1 MFRDEINIFS
11 ERRLNRMSDE
21 QAEAIAVAC
30 VRIALMC
37 EKNGATDVEHLKL
50 LDKVERCVE
59 DPSVN
64 TLSWDDIVAYQEYLK
79 RTNAVQAHHAAWV
92 CYGVHFEKDLPRY
105 LSISQAI
112 SDCAGAA
119 YLAEMAGMDMTEVRD
134 LFKQAVAPNGV
145 SWS

>member
-11 ERRLNRMSDE
+11 EKRLNRMSDE
-21 QAEAIAVAC
+21 QVEAIAIAC
-30 VRIALMC
+30 VRIALVC
-37 EKNGATDVEHLKL
+37 EKNGATDVEHMKL

-59 DPSVN
+59 DPSAN
-64 TLSWDDIVAYQEYLK
+64 TLHLDDIREYQEYLK
-79 RTNAVQAHHAAWV
+79 KTNAVQAHHAAWV

-119 YLAEMAGMDMTEVRD
+119 YLAEMAGMDMTEVRNI
-134 LFKQAVAPNGV
+134 FKKAVAPAGM